1 MSAAVASQC
10 FHDTLDNLVKLAL
23 QLLSRWCARYGIL
36 ACHSGYDRPHRYQSI
51 MVATSFST
59 YEQLVLNA
67 LDNNAS
73 KAGAA
78 SGHDIRL
85 VLRDAG
91 LGKRE
96 IGVTMGAL
104 VEKGVLERIKVIDA
118 DGLFY
123 MAYRRVMLGK

>member
-1 MSAAVASQC
+1 MASQC
-10 FHDTLDNLVKLAL
+10 FHDTLDDLVKQAL
-23 QLLSRWCARYGIL
+23 QLLSRRCVYAAEFLRAIL
-36 ACHSGYDRPHRYQSI
+36 DMLDPIEYQAI
-51 MVATSFST
+51 MNATPFST

-67 LDNNAS
+67 LDKNAS

-85 VLRDAG
+85 VLQAAG
-91 LGKRE
+91 LDKRE

-104 VEKGVLERIKVIDA
+104 VENGVLERLKVIDA

-123 MAYRRVMLGK
+123 MAYRRITLSVIY